1 MKISPKA
8 QLATCIGLASC
19 SNAQFSNW
27 LSDQVNTSICTWS
40 QPRAALIRDTV
51 YLDGG
56 TIWWNPGLA
65 SGKFGPHLNQGNLQ
79 GYVLSYNLSES
90 FTKGANVTEILLNKR
105 MSKAIGG
112 TQSGISSE
120 PGYDDGG
127 MLANDAEFFLY
138 GGALTIDTLASYAE
152 PAANA
157 VLAYR
162 KYAYGPEKP
171 LWQSGFNSGHL
182 DDGVTRYIAYGG
194 PVSAPSEN
202 KAWYFSGLT
211 SPSRG
216 PISVVTKANNTT
228 LAMNPSNTLI
238 ELDMTDQLFEKWT
251 NTTLPDNIKPRANPE
266 VVWVPVGKQGIL
278 VVLGGVVY
286 PDWASGV
293 FESANETESKLKSPE
308 FMRTIDIYDIANKKW
323 YQQPTEGGPGART
336 RGCAV
341 VAPASDTSSFNIYY
355 YGGYDGIHPKND
367 FSDEVWVLSLPSFSW
382 TLLNKGVPVH
392 GRSGHKCFKPYPD
405 QMMVFGGYTPKSGSS
420 FSCLDQGPVVVF
432 NLTSGKWLD
441 GYSPTKYSNYGV
453 HEKIIAAVGGTISG
467 GATVSSPV
475 PSGWASKELGAVF
488 SVAYDTKKLK
498 QYWPYDSVSSPPPPP
513 GATTSPPEQ
522 PVFQPD
528 NHLLQI
534 ILPAVLVPIIIS
546 IGLGIAL
553 WYCCARRKKS
563 TAVSSTDS
571 TADESGL
578 NIMTWVVRG
587 PGAAKRSMM
596 TESPQKPETGTSP
609 DLEENS
615 TFEPMATDKAG
626 TVPQEME
633 DTQVSELCDTSSPA
647 ELHDTGFTPMSTF
660 QKQFGP
666 YGFEGISSQYNVQS
680 GLGSPSA
687 ASNTHDGEREWTES
701 PLLGTW
707 SQSPPRL
714 EIPNLSSASDPS
726 KNQDPPM
733 VSPEERSRPDMPVS
747 PTSANERFGG
757 DYMSAT
763 AIMSPLDRTMSGES
777 EDGHFPSQC

>member
-1 MKISPKA
+1 MKISSKA
-8 QLATCIGLASC
+8 QLAICIGFASY

-27 LSDQVNTSICTWS
+27 LSDQINTSICTWS
-40 QPRAALIRDTV
+40 QPR
-51 YLDGG
+51 
-56 TIWWNPGLA
+56 
-65 SGKFGPHLNQGNLQ
+65 GNFQ
-79 GYVLSYNLSES
+79 GYVLSYNFSES
-90 FTKGANVTEILLNKR
+90 FSKDTNVTGILVNKR

-112 TQSGISSE
+112 EQSGISSE

-138 GGALTIDTLASYAE
+138 GGAVTANTLASNPE

-162 KYAYGPEKP
+162 RYAYGPEKP

-194 PVSAPSEN
+194 PVNAPSEN

-216 PISVVTKANNTT
+216 PISVLTYENKTT
-228 LAMNPSNTLI
+228 LAMIPSNTLI
-238 ELDMTDQLFEKWT
+238 ELDMTNQLFEKWT
-251 NTTLPDNIKPRANPE
+251 NITLPDNIKPRANPE

-286 PDWASGV
+286 PDWASGDL
-293 FESANETESKLKSPE
+293 ESANETESKKLKSPE
-308 FMRTIDIYDIANKKW
+308 FMRTIDIYDVANKKW

-341 VAPASDTSSFNIYY
+341 VAPASDKSSFNIYY

-405 QMMVFGGYTPKSGSS
+405 QMMVFGGYTPTIGSS
-420 FSCLDQGPVVVF
+420 FTCLDQGPVVVF
-432 NLTSGKWLD
+432 NLTTGEWLD
-441 GYSPTKYSNYGV
+441 GYSPTKYGNYGV
-453 HEKIIAAVGGTISG
+453 HEKIIAAVGGTASG

-488 SVAYDTKKLK
+488 SVAYDTKKVK
-498 QYWPYDSVSSPPPPP
+498 QYWPYDSASSPPPPP

-522 PVFQPD
+522 AVFPHD
-528 NHLLQI
+528 SHLLQI

-546 IGLGIAL
+546 VGLGIAL

-563 TAVSSTDS
+563 SAASSTDS

-578 NIMTWVVRG
+578 NIMTWARG

-596 TESPQKPETGTSP
+596 IQSLQKPETGTSP

-615 TFEPMATDKAG
+615 TFEPIATDK
-626 TVPQEME
+626 TDTTPHEME

-666 YGFEGISSQYNVQS
+666 YGFETTTSQYNIQP
-680 GLGSPSA
+680 GLGSPGADSH
-687 ASNTHDGEREWTES
+687 THDGEREWTES

-707 SQSPPRL
+707 SQPRPRL
-714 EIPNLSSASDPS
+714 EIPNFSSVSESS

-733 VSPEERSRPDMPVS
+733 VSPEERSRPDIPIS
-747 PTSANERFGG
+747 PTSTSERFGG
-757 DYMSAT
+757 DYISAT
-763 AIMSPLDRTMSGES
+763 AVMSPLDRTMSGES
-777 EDGHFPSQC
+777 EDGRFPSEC

>member
-1 MKISPKA
+1 MSPLILRPHA
-8 QLATCIGLASC
+8 
-19 SNAQFSNW
+19 
-27 LSDQVNTSICTWS
+27 
-40 QPRAALIRDTV
+40 AALIRDTV

-65 SGKFGPHLNQGNLQ
+65 SGKFGNLQ

-293 FESANETESKLKSPE
+293 FESANETESKKLKSPE

-633 DTQVSELCDTSSPA
+633 DTQVSKLCDTSSPA